1 MSKLE
6 TDSIHAGL
14 DPDENLQALSL
25 PPISTGVSYK
35 LPAFGNKLFDA
46 LLMEN
51 DHAAHVYSRWSNPT
65 VRVLEER
72 VAALEGAPAAVAVA
86 SGMAAISA
94 LVLTFLSAGDHI
106 IANEVCYAG
115 AVELFA
121 LHLPRFGIEVSLVDT
136 SDLDQVQDA
145 VKPNTKL
152 IYIES
157 PVNPLM
163 KIVDIGACAAIAHA
177 AGAKLAVDST
187 FATPVLQRPMEMGAD
202 FVIHSMTKYLNGHGD
217 ALGGIIL
224 GNGQDMLR
232 VRREMLVHLG
242 GALSPFNAYLILRGL
257 ATLQLRMEKHC
268 ASAAQI
274 AGFLEAHPK
283 VEKVFYPGL
292 ESHPHH
298 SLAKSQMS
306 SMGGMV
312 SFRLKGGLGAAI
324 TLAEKVKVFSYA
336 TSLGHPESLL
346 FYYPTDI
353 YFDSAAYYNQDQKS
367 RLRDWAGDGM
377 MRASIGLEDVETL
390 INDLDQALKRRY
402 WKGAAGNLLYP
413 LVKRSLNTQ

>member
-14 DPDENLQALSL
+14 VPEENLQALSL

-51 DHAAHVYSRWSNPT
+51 DRAAHVYSRWSNPT

-72 VAALEGAPAAVAVA
+72 VAALEGAPASVAVA
-86 SGMAAISA
+86 SGMAAITA
-94 LVLTFLSAGDHI
+94 LVFTFLSAGDHL

-121 LHLPRFGIEVSLVDT
+121 VHLPRFGIEVSLVDT

-145 VKPNTKL
+145 VRPNTKL
-152 IYIES
+152 ICIES
-157 PVNPLM
+157 PVNPLL

-187 FATPVLQRPMEMGAD
+187 FATPVLQHPFEMGAD
-202 FVIHSMTKYLNGHGD
+202 FVLHSMTKYLNGHGD

-224 GNGQDMLR
+224 GSGQDMLR
-232 VRREMLVHLG
+232 IRREMLVHLG

-306 SMGGMV
+306 GMGGMLA
-312 SFRLKGGLGAAI
+312 FCLKGGLGAAI

-353 YFDSAAYYNQDQKS
+353 YFDSASYYSQEQKTC
-367 RLRDWAGDGM
+367 LRDWAGDGI

-390 INDLDQALKRRY
+390 QKDLDQALRSRY
-402 WKGAAGNLLYP
+402 WKSTAGNLLYP

>member
-6 TDSIHAGL
+6 TDSIHSGL
-14 DPDENLQALSL
+14 VPEENLQALSL

-35 LPAFGNKLFDA
+35 LPAFGSKLFEA
-46 LLMEN
+46 LLLDN
-51 DHAAHVYSRWSNPT
+51 NRTAHVYSRWSNPT

-72 VAALEGAPAAVAVA
+72 MAALEGAPAAVAVA

-94 LVLTFLSAGDHI
+94 LAFTFLSSGDHL

-145 VKPNTKL
+145 LRPNTKL

-187 FATPVLQRPMEMGAD
+187 FATPVLQRPMDMGAD

-224 GNGQDMLR
+224 GNEQDLLR

-268 ASAAQI
+268 SSAGHLAR
-274 AGFLEAHPK
+274 FLESHPK
-283 VEKVFYPGL
+283 VERVFYPGL
-292 ESHPHH
+292 ESHPQHA
-298 SLAKSQMS
+298 LAESQMS
-306 SMGGMV
+306 SMGGMI

-353 YFDSAAYYNQDQKS
+353 YFDSAAYYSQEQKS
-367 RLRDWAGDGM
+367 RLRDWAGDGL
-377 MRASIGLEDVETL
+377 MRASVGLEDVETL
-390 INDLDQALKRRY
+390 QQDLDQALMRRY
-402 WKGAAGNLLYP
+402 WKGAAGKLLYP
-413 LVKRSLNTQ
+413 LVKKSLGTK

>member
-14 DPDENLQALSL
+14 VPEENLQALSL

-35 LPAFGNKLFDA
+35 LPAFGSKLFDA

-51 DHAAHVYSRWSNPT
+51 DQAAHVYSRWSNPT

-72 VAALEGAPAAVAVA
+72 VAALENAPAAVAVA

-94 LVLTFLSAGDHI
+94 LVFTFLSTGDHL

-121 LHLPRFGIEVSLVDT
+121 VHLPRFGIEVSLVDT

-145 VKPNTKL
+145 VRPNTKL

-177 AGAKLAVDST
+177 AGARLAVDST
-187 FATPVLQRPMEMGAD
+187 FATPVLQRPFDIGAD

-224 GNGQDMLR
+224 GSGQDMLR
-232 VRREMLVHLG
+232 IRREMLVHLG

-257 ATLQLRMEKHC
+257 ASLQLRMEKHC
-268 ASAAQI
+268 ASAGQI
-274 AGFLEAHPK
+274 ASFLEAHPK

-306 SMGGMV
+306 SMGGMLA
-312 SFRLKGGLGAAI
+312 FRLKGGLGAAI

-353 YFDSAAYYNQDQKS
+353 YFESAAYYNQEQKS
-367 RLRDWAGDGM
+367 RLRDWAGDGI

-390 INDLDQALKRRY
+390 QKDLDQALRRRY
-402 WKGAAGNLLYP
+402 WKSTAGNLLYP
-413 LVKRSLNTQ
+413 LVKRSLSTK

>member
-1 MSKLE
+1 MTKLE
-6 TDSIHAGL
+6 TDAIHSGL
-14 DPDENLQALSL
+14 IPEENLQALSL

-35 LPAFGNKLFDA
+35 LPAFGSKLFEA
-46 LLMEN
+46 LLLEN

-72 VAALEGAPAAVAVA
+72 MAALEGAPAAVAVA
-86 SGMAAISA
+86 SGIAAISA
-94 LVLTFLSAGDHI
+94 LVFTFLSAGDHI
-106 IANEVCYAG
+106 ITNEVSYSG

-121 LHLPRFGIEVSLVDT
+121 IHLPRFGIEVSLVDT

-145 VKPNTKL
+145 VRPNTKL
-152 IYIES
+152 IYIET

-187 FATPVLQRPMEMGAD
+187 FATPVLQHPMDLSAD

-217 ALGGIIL
+217 ALGGVIL
-224 GNGQDMLR
+224 GNGEDILR
-232 VRREMLVHLG
+232 IRRDMLVHLG

-268 ASAAQI
+268 SSAALI
-274 AGFLEAHPK
+274 ANFLESHPK
-283 VEKVFYPGL
+283 VERVFYPGL
-292 ESHPHH
+292 ASHPQQ
-298 SLAKSQMS
+298 SLANSQMTG
-306 SMGGMV
+306 MGGMIA
-312 SFRLKGGLGAAI
+312 FRLKGGLGAAI

-353 YFDSAAYYNQDQKS
+353 YFDSATYYSTEQKA
-367 RLRDWAGDGM
+367 RLREWSGDGL
-377 MRASIGLEDVETL
+377 MRVSVGLEDVETL
-390 INDLDQALKRRY
+390 QKDLDQALRRRY
-402 WKGAAGNLLYP
+402 WKGAAGTLIYP
-413 LVKRSLNTQ
+413 LVKKSLAAK